1 MLRSAIFALLLDT
14 VFVAGL
20 LFVYQDIA
28 WRTAYAASVHSACP
42 SPGCAYTSSFSF
54 GVLTRIFTMSGTNVA
69 LASPPTLDWVQV
81 FALALVVVNGWLAYG
96 LYRGW
101 SRRPKQGA
109 VAAVA
114 Q

>member
-1 MLRSAIFALLLDT
+1 MLRSAAFALFLDI

-20 LFVYQDIA
+20 LFVFQDIA

-54 GVLTRIFTMSGTNVA
+54 GILTRIFTMSGTNVS
-69 LASPPTLDWVQV
+69 LVSPPTLDWVQV
-81 FALALVVVNGWLAYG
+81 FALALVVVNAWFAYEV
-96 LYRGW
+96 YKEW
-101 SRRPKQGA
+101 SRRPKRGS
-109 VAAVA
+109 VAAMA